1 MEQHNYSAILTHS
14 YCFRQHLETSTC
26 LSSEPSTC
34 TLSIR
39 FPCFASSTGLPTV
52 KKHTFFSSKRDTE
65 QWCTDARIHFDVAKR
80 QKKKEEKKIRSMYR
94 WTLSLER
101 CHLSFCEMEAE
112 AYSKKKFTQTDQ
124 TNCCLA
130 QTPTMRGAFYT
141 CAFML
146 PLACWKHIT
155 LPAFL
160 SPRSVM
166 KCLWRLYCCF

>member
-1 MEQHNYSAILTHS
+1 MMYRRPHS
-14 YCFRQHLETSTC
+14 F
-26 LSSEPSTC
+26 
-34 TLSIR
+34 
-39 FPCFASSTGLPTV
+39 
-52 KKHTFFSSKRDTE
+52 
-65 QWCTDARIHFDVAKR
+65 WCCKEA
-80 QKKKEEKKIRSMYR
+80 KKERRKKIRGMDR

-112 AYSKKKFTQTDQ
+112 AYSKKKFTQTNQ

-130 QTPTMRGAFYT
+130 QTPTLRGAFYT

-160 SPRSVM
+160 SPLFSHEMLVKTLLLFLNIKRKRRKKMYSM
-166 KCLWRLYCCF
+166 TDALFRLLEVEHDDRLKFDWT